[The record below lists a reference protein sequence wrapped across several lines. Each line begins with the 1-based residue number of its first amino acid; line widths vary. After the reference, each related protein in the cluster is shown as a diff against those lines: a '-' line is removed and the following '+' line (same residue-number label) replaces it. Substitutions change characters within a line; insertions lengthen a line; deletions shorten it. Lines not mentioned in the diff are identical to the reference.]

1 MTGLDSAVIALRLVQ
16 FCGAMILLGSSLFFL
31 YALPRQ
37 GPSAAADL
45 GWPRRLL
52 GWGAASL
59 AVGTLLG
66 LLAQTSVLAG
76 SIREGLAPDALVAV
90 ITTMAIGP
98 SSLIRIAAA
107 LAALVLLATTRPGP
121 SLWALCAGLGA
132 VACASLAWMGHG
144 AATPEPGRLVHL
156 TADIVHALAAAL
168 WIGALAAFLL
178 LARRSRPRSA
188 DTDQAL
194 HAALRGFSGVGSG
207 IVAVIVA
214 SGLVNGLFLVGPE
227 GVGGLLTMPYG
238 RLLSLKLAVFAA
250 MLGLA
255 AANRFRLTPALAA
268 SLGDPARTDAAVARL
283 RASLALETAAA
294 LGVLA
299 LVAWLGT
306 LAPVSA
312 Q

>member
-1 MTGLDSAVIALRLVQ
+1 VLDSAVIVLRLVQ
-16 FCGAMILLGSSLFFL
+16 FGGAMILFGSPLFFL

-37 GPSAAADL
+37 GACSAADL

-52 GWGAASL
+52 GWGAGAL

-76 SIREGLAPDALVAV
+76 SIRDGLAPDALVAV
-90 ITTMAIGP
+90 ITTMAMGP
-98 SSLIRIAAA
+98 SSLVRIAAA
-107 LAALVLLATTRPGP
+107 LAALALLARTRPGP
-121 SLWALCAGLGA
+121 GVWGLCALLGA

-144 AATPEPGRLVHL
+144 AATAGPGRLLHL
-156 TADIVHALAAAL
+156 AGDIVHALAAAL
-168 WIGALAAFLL
+168 WIGALAAFLM
-178 LARRSRPRSA
+178 LARPSRPQSPDA
-188 DTDQAL
+188 DRAL
-194 HAALRGFSGVGSG
+194 HAALQGFSGVGSG
-207 IVAVIVA
+207 IVALIVA
-214 SGLVNGLFLVGPE
+214 TGLVNGWFLVGPE
-227 GVGGLLTMPYG
+227 RLGGLLTTPYG
-238 RLLSLKLAVFAA
+238 RLLSLKLGLFAA

-268 SLGDPARTDAAVARL
+268 SLDDPARAAAAVARL

-294 LGVLA
+294 VGVLA